1 MNHFT
6 RFGLEPRPWIDLEG
20 LKEKFLKLS
29 AETHPDKV
37 AATEKSS
44 SERHFQELNE
54 SYNVL
59 RNTRARLLHLM
70 ELSGLPKQEH
80 VQDVPAAAM
89 ELFPL
94 IASATKRADAL
105 IREKAAAGS
114 PMLKVQL
121 MGRGL
126 QEIETLQELQRRI
139 SESIQGIEDSLK
151 ALDAGWSPPPSAPAL
166 KRVQEAAAALGFLE
180 RWNGQLQ
187 ERIGALTF

>member
-1 MNHFT
+1 MNHFA

-29 AETHPDKV
+29 AETHPDK
-37 AATEKSS
+37 AAAAEKAS
-44 SERHFQELNE
+44 SERDFQKLNE

-70 ELSGLPKQEH
+70 ELSGLPKPEQ

-89 ELFPL
+89 ELFPV
-94 IASATKRADAL
+94 IASATKRAEAL

-121 MGRGL
+121 MERGL
-126 QEIETLQELQRRI
+126 QEVETLQELQGRI
-139 SESIQGIEDSLK
+139 TESIRAIEESLQ
-151 ALDAGWSPPPSAPAL
+151 ALDASWSLPASAPML

-180 RWNGQLQ
+180 RWNSQLQ

>member
-6 RFGLEPRPWIDLEG
+6 RFGLESRPWIDLEG
-20 LKEKFLKLS
+20 LKETFLKLS

-37 AATEKSS
+37 TPAEKSS
-44 SERHFQELNE
+44 SERQFRELNE

-70 ELSGLPKQEH
+70 ELSGLPKQEQ
-80 VQDVPAAAM
+80 VQDVPASAL
-89 ELFPL
+89 ELFPV

-121 MGRGL
+121 MERGL
-126 QEIETLQELQRRI
+126 QEIETLQELQGRI
-139 SESIQGIEDSLK
+139 RESIRQIEDTLK
-151 ALDAGWSPPPSAPAL
+151 ALASGWSPPPSTSAL
-166 KRVQEAAAALGFLE
+166 KRVQQAATALGFLE
-180 RWNGQLQ
+180 RWNSQLQ